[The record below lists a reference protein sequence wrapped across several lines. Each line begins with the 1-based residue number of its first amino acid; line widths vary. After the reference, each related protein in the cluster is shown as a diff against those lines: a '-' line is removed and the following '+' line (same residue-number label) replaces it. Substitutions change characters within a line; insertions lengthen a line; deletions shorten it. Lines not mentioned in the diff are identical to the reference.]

1 MPSPLA
7 SAVPRARALLQQPE
21 MTVLSAEQAVA
32 SIRSGQRLFL
42 HGGAAVPRALVA
54 ALLRR
59 EDLRDVEIVHLHTEG
74 DAPWVAPELAGRFR
88 ARCLFV
94 GEGVRAAV
102 REGRADYVPVF
113 LSEAPRLFRD
123 HVLPIDVAVVSVSP
137 PDRHGYCS
145 LGTSVDIARAAIDTA
160 KSIIAQVK
168 TAMPRTHGD
177 GLVDVRRAT
186 LVYADEE
193 LPTRAPRPLGEV
205 DCAVGRNVASMI
217 EDGATLQMGI
227 GSLPDAVLTFLADR
241 KRLGVHTEMF
251 SDGLLDLFEKGVI
264 TGEEKRIHRGKIV
277 GSFVIGSRRLY
288 DFVDDNPEVVL
299 LDAEYVNDP
308 SVIRRNPKVVAING
322 AIEVDLTGQVCADS
336 IGTLQYSGVGGQ
348 MDFIRGASLS
358 PGGKPII
365 ALPSMTKNGISR
377 IVPVLATGAGVVTT
391 RAHVHFVVTEHG
403 IADLRGKSLHERAAA
418 LIKIADPRHR
428 ESLQW
433 AARERGL

>member
-1 MPSPLA
+1 MVATASGVPLA
-7 SAVPRARALLQQPE
+7 LTGRVATLLDADSAVSC
-21 MTVLSAEQAVA
+21 V
-32 SIRSGQRLFL
+32 RSGQRVFL
-42 HGGAAVPRALVA
+42 HGGAAVPRTLIA
-54 ALLRR
+54 ALIRR
-59 EDLRDVEIVHLHTEG
+59 TDLRDVEIVHLHTEG
-74 DAPWVAPELAGRFR
+74 DAPWVAPELAGRLR

-123 HVLPIDVAVVSVSP
+123 RVLPIDVALVSVSP

-145 LGTSVDIARAAIDTA
+145 LGTSVDIARAAVDTA
-160 KSIIAQVK
+160 TTVIAQVN

-186 LVYADEE
+186 LVQGNAE
-193 LPTRAPRPLGEV
+193 LPSRAPRALS
-205 DCAVGRNVASMI
+205 DLDRAVGRNVASLI
-217 EDGATLQMGI
+217 DDGSTLQMGI
-227 GSLPDAVLTFLADR
+227 GALPDAVLAFLGDR

-251 SDGLLDLFEKGVI
+251 SDGLLDLFERGVI
-264 TGEEKRIHRGKIV
+264 TGGEKRIHPGKIV
-277 GSFVIGSRRLY
+277 GTFVIGSRRLY

-299 LDAEYVNDP
+299 LDAQYVNDP
-308 SVIRRNPKVVAING
+308 AVIRRNPRVVAING

-358 PGGKPII
+358 AGGKPII
-365 ALPSMTKNGISR
+365 ALPSVTKKGVSR
-377 IVPVLATGAGVVTT
+377 IVATLANGASVVTT
-391 RAHVHFVVTEHG
+391 RAHVHYVVTEHG
-403 IADLRGKSLHERAAA
+403 VADLRGKSLHERAAA

-428 ESLQW
+428 ETLHW